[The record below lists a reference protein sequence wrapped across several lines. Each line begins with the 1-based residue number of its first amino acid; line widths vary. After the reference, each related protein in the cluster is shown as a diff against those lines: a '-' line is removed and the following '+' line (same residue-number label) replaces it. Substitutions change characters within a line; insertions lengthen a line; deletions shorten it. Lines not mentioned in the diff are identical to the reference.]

1 MALSIAII
9 HRSKYQRTVRQA
21 AFAMWRWSW
30 YGSNTSSPSPM
41 LYSCL
46 HTSSQALATSGE
58 KGRATLLLLTSE
70 EKGLAMLLLLLL
82 LLTSEVK
89 VWMTNLAT
97 VCTGASSL

>member
-1 MALSIAII
+1 
-9 HRSKYQRTVRQA
+9 
-21 AFAMWRWSW
+21 
-30 YGSNTSSPSPM
+30 M

-82 LLTSEVK
+82 LTSEVK